1 MNPNRKPVATM
12 ASRIAAYARRVKI
25 ENSRLRDP
33 TKTTAVNV
41 THKPH
46 KRKPQGTPPNT
57 RTTAS
62 SGSEIASS
70 SAICSSLLV
79 SLPSTI

>member
-1 MNPNRKPVATM
+1 M
-12 ASRIAAYARRVKI
+12 KI
-25 ENSRLRDP
+25 EKNRLKDP
-33 TKTTAVNV
+33 TKTTAVSV

-46 KRKPQGTPPNT
+46 RRQLQGTPPNT

-70 SAICSSLLV
+70 STICSSLLA
-79 SLPSTI
+79 SLPMTIWKLPIGVVMRVPRVRL